1 MTDRNGTADALADA
15 GSTVDSDTDPSAG
28 TDADSDANAD
38 PDPDIK
44 AEAETAVE
52 LRGVRRTYHL
62 GEPVHALAGVSLAIP
77 SGSYTAVMGPSGS
90 GKSTLMNLVG
100 CLDTP
105 SGGIVKVG
113 GEDVA
118 ALSEDGKATLRGEQV
133 GFVFQTFNLMPRLTA
148 SENVALPMVFRDRS
162 REERIE
168 RAKHLL
174 TQVGLGDRLDHQ
186 PTELSGGQRQR
197 VAIARALAN
206 DPEIILAD
214 EPTGN
219 LDTDTGGEI
228 LGLFEE
234 LHDAGNTILL
244 VTHERPVAEHADR
257 IVHLRD
263 GRIESVEAIEH
274 PRRTSGTAT
283 AADTA
288 TAIDTDTQVEAEAG
302 SGSTDGWNT
311 ADSTASE
318 NGDDGGDGIEDGTGN
333 GAGGTEAGNGEGTF
347 VFDAESKHATDDSE
361 RADSEPDT
369 CGGR

>member
-1 MTDRNGTADALADA
+1 MTDRNAADALAG
-15 GSTVDSDTDPSAG
+15 GSTVD
-28 TDADSDANAD
+28 ADAD
-38 PDPDIK
+38 PDP
-44 AEAETAVE
+44 EAETAVE
-52 LRGVRRTYHL
+52 LREVTKTYHL

-105 SGGIVKVG
+105 SEGVVEVG
-113 GEDVA
+113 GEDIA
-118 ALSEDGKATLRGEQV
+118 ALSENGKATLRGEQV

-162 REERIE
+162 RAERVK

-174 TQVGLGDRLDHQ
+174 TQVGLGDRLEHQ

-219 LDTDTGGEI
+219 LDTETGSEI
-228 LGLFEE
+228 LELFEE
-234 LHDAGNTILL
+234 LYDAGNTILL

-263 GRIESVEAIEH
+263 GQVEAIEAIEH
-274 PRRTSGTAT
+274 PRRASGTAT
-283 AADTA
+283 AADT
-288 TAIDTDTQVEAEAG
+288 DTDTPVEAETGTG
-302 SGSTDGWNT
+302 SAAGWNT
-311 ADSTASE
+311 SDSMVGADGNNSDD
-318 NGDDGGDGIEDGTGN
+318 GDDTES
-333 GAGGTEAGNGEGTF
+333 GAGGTEAGDGEGTF
-347 VFDAESKHATDDSE
+347 LFDAGSEHADGDSE
-361 RADSEPDT
+361 RADSEPGT
-369 CGGR
+369 RGGR